1 MTMTNHVMTN
11 PLAIV
16 AVQAA
21 MLRYGKNIGRHASW
35 RFAERQG
42 VPYSLYRLA
51 CQCEWLKRAGL

>member
-1 MTMTNHVMTN
+1 MTHVMTH

-21 MLRYGKNIGRHASW
+21 MLRYGKNIGRFASW
-35 RFAERQG
+35 RFAEKHG

-51 CQCEWLKRAGL
+51 CQCEALHRAGL